1 MAGVTNSWIQQYTDQ
16 PSPCIADTSS
26 SNSLGSCILWL
37 VVGIVIGSLSFEK
50 KHKQV
55 TS

>member
-1 MAGVTNSWIQQYTDQ
+1 MGVSNSWIQQYTDQ

-26 SNSLGSCILWL
+26 GSSSIGSCILWF

-50 KHKQV
+50 KYKGELK
-55 TS
+55 